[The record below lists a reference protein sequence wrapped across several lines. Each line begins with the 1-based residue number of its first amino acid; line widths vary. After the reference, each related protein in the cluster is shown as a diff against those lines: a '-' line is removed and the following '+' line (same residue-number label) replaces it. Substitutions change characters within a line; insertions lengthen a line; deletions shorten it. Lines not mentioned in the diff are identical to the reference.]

1 MIKDGW
7 CHGSARLQRFIGKE
21 TISVDEGILE
31 HKNEGNNQSQQ
42 IVEYI
47 AFCNEILHK
56 SNISS
61 ECCFTTCLKYFSFTD
76 TELRNFAQLISQSST
91 CAAALT
97 TLFTCQRATGE
108 TLLSWLRGRS
118 LQPSQICGLLIPRQD
133 SRNTIS
139 EWTSA
144 LAPWGRT
151 LSVTWR
157 LYISTKEVR
166 GRDQTSL
173 LGAVRPLHQ
182 QCGGAGQPPQ
192 DPRRSG
198 GCEGRAE
205 DAGRCPQCFVMMVPT
220 TICLSLLLFASSPA
234 VLRNLCQD
242 WYVPLP
248 VLFLQLQCRFTWF
261 TALFDAGW

>member
-1 MIKDGW
+1 M
-7 CHGSARLQRFIGKE
+7 Q
-21 TISVDEGILE
+21 
-31 HKNEGNNQSQQ
+31 
-42 IVEYI
+42 
-47 AFCNEILHK
+47 
-56 SNISS
+56 
-61 ECCFTTCLKYFSFTD
+61 YFS
-76 TELRNFAQLISQSST
+76 
-91 CAAALT
+91 AAALI

-108 TLLSWLRGRS
+108 TLLSWLRGS
-118 LQPSQICGLLIPRQD
+118 FLQPSQICGLLTLRQD

-139 EWTSA
+139 AWTSA

-157 LYISTKEVR
+157 LYISNKEVR

-182 QCGGAGQPPQ
+182 QRGGAGQPPQ

-205 DAGRCPQCFVMMVPT
+205 DAGRCPQRFVMMVPT
-220 TICLSLLLFASSPA
+220 TICLSLLLFASSPD

-242 WYVPLP
+242 WYVSSSCAVPP
-248 VLFLQLQCRFTWF
+248 VTMLFHMIQCFIRCWLVDQPNKTSHHN
-261 TALFDAGW
+261 AGKFPGIKIKQYKKIIN